1 MVSTPMVALV
11 TAAAL
16 LSVVVWFDARC
27 LADLARTRDDQ
38 LRYLTRTGWALLIV
52 VTFPLGPVL
61 YLRYGKVPRG
71 GSGGFRT
78 G

>member
-1 MVSTPMVALV
+1 MPSTVVTLAVVLSLVAL
-11 TAAAL
+11 
-16 LSVVVWFDARC
+16 VVWFDARC